1 MSALHW
7 FEIPVVDIQRA
18 VAFYERVLGVS
29 IQVIDMTAQMGSMI
43 GMLPNRGGV
52 GGALVQNSQHGYVPS
67 QAGTLVYLI
76 VDGDLSQVVARIEPA
91 GGQVLLPKTA
101 LGEGAGGGYTAWM
114 ADSEGNRVGLFS
126 EQ

>member
-7 FEIPVVDIQRA
+7 FEIPAQDIRRA
-18 VAFYERVLGVS
+18 AAFYEQVLGTPIPVL
-29 IQVIDMTAQMGSMI
+29 DLTAQMGSMI

-67 QAGTLVYLI
+67 ETGTLVYLI
-76 VDGDLSQVVARIEPA
+76 VDGGLDRALARAIAA

-101 LGEGAGGGYTAWM
+101 LGAENGGGFTAWIL
-114 ADSEGNRVGLFS
+114 DSERNRVGLFGA
-126 EQ
+126 E